1 MSNGPQL
8 SGLDRTVPP
17 IILVVRED
25 PAPVDSATCMGVMT
39 VMGVVPSLLAIE
51 ALPPQRTVFIP
62 VVHPILVALA
72 AIK

>member
-8 SGLDRTVPP
+8 RGLDRTVPP
-17 IILVVRED
+17 IVLVVRED
-25 PAPVDSATCMGVMT
+25 PAPIDSATRMGVVT

-51 ALPPQRTVFIP
+51 TLPPQRTVLVLVVYP
-62 VVHPILVALA
+62 VPVALA